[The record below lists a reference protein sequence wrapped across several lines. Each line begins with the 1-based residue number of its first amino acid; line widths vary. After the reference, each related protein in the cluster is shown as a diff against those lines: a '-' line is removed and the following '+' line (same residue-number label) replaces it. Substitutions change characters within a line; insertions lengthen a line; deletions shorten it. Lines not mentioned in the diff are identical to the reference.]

1 MKKIICVLLALSAAF
16 SLTGCVVCE
25 TGPST
30 EESVQTEASI
40 LEYAPEMTVKCGSD
54 TFTVGSG
61 NYSWTSRG
69 VNGEMGAV
77 IACGSH
83 PLDATREQEFRSV
96 TGDKLVLSFP
106 VEPDTITVIRWS
118 KSDLGSTD
126 RDGESVDISEM
137 TISMKKGSWIYQVIA
152 SWDGDTWGGQAEY
165 HLYLTK

>member
-1 MKKIICVLLALSAAF
+1 MKNMISILLALCLCF
-16 SLTGCVVCE
+16 GLTACVVCE
-25 TGPST
+25 AAPNET
-30 EESVQTEASI
+30 ETVQTEASI
-40 LEYAPEMTVKCGSD
+40 LEHAPDLTVKCGSD
-54 TFTVGSG
+54 TFSVRSG

-83 PLDATREQEFRSV
+83 PLDANREQEFRNV
-96 TGDKLVLSFP
+96 TGDKLAFSFP

-118 KSDLGSTD
+118 KSDLGITD
-126 RDGESVDISEM
+126 RDGKAVEM
-137 TISMKKGSWIYQVIA
+137 DALTIPMEKGSWIYQVIA

>member
-1 MKKIICVLLALSAAF
+1 MKKITSVLFVLFFLF
-16 SLTGCVVCE
+16 VQTGCVVCE
-25 TGPST
+25 TAPPET
-30 EESVQTEASI
+30 ETVETEASI

-69 VNGEMGAV
+69 VNGEMGSV

-106 VEPDTITVIRWS
+106 VEPDTISVIRWS
-118 KSDLGSTD
+118 KSDLESTD

-152 SWDGDTWGGQAEY
+152 AWDGDTWGGQAEY